1 MHCARA
7 EGGVAGPSALRG
19 LFGVRME
26 GEAGMCQF
34 PCYHTLR
41 ASSRVE
47 ENRTGDPA
55 GFSVLKCQFCTSSCA
70 DSIVVCGYYYF
81 QCTVTVIKQ
90 IKSILSGKYNV
101 NAYQRYYLT
110 H

>member
-1 MHCARA
+1 MHCALA
-7 EGGVAGPSALRG
+7 EGGAARACVAWGRGGAAGPWALRG

-34 PCYHTLR
+34 PCYHALR

-55 GFSVLKCQFCTSSCA
+55 GFSVLKCQFCTSLCT
-70 DSIVVCGYYYF
+70 DSIVVCGYYY
-81 QCTVTVIKQ
+81 
-90 IKSILSGKYNV
+90 LNV
-101 NAYQRYYLT
+101 Q
-110 H
+110 